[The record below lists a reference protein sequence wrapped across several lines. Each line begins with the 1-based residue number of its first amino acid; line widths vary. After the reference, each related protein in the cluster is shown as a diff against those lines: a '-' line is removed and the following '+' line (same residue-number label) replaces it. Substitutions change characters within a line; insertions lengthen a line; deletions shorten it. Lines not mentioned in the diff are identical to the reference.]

1 MITENIDDLTTE
13 ERIALPAE
21 DHRPGF
27 DALGKPNSWICI
39 VCWGDGFTTAWPC
52 QPAIDGGAELA
63 DALGLLVIR

>member
-27 DALGKPNSWICI
+27 DALGKPNSWIC
-39 VCWGDGFTTAWPC
+39 AR
-52 QPAIDGGAELA
+52 L
-63 DALGLLVIR
+63 LG